1 MVRLL
6 QTAGTIRTN
15 IFKDLGVN
23 ESNADQFFDTLK
35 NAALVDR
42 IGTVADIS
50 AAIVYLASESFVTG
64 TTLIV
69 DGGLTCVGIPGK
81 SIFIATLSHCH
92 VFSYLNGRRMY
103 RIARI
108 LSWFDRRKNVTYLY
122 ILSMYSMSCQKQLYQ
137 ND

>member
-1 MVRLL
+1 MIEFKKNNMVQLL
-6 QTAGTIRTN
+6 QTAGAIRTN
-15 IFKDLGVN
+15 IFKDLGVS

-69 DGGLTCVGIPGK
+69 DGGLSCVGIPGK
-81 SIFIATLSHCH
+81 SKFIATLSNGH
-92 VFSYLNGRRMY
+92 VFFLFEWTKKVQNCQNS
-103 RIARI
+103 I
-108 LSWFDRRKNVTYLY
+108 LVRPS
-122 ILSMYSMSCQKQLYQ
+122 
-137 ND
+137 